1 MTSVDGGTS
10 PAGRAKDASMPLE
23 ADLLAAIDLLYQTAS
38 DPTAWP
44 EAIAVMATS
53 SSDYGPPCRRG

>member
-1 MTSVDGGTS
+1 
-10 PAGRAKDASMPLE
+10 MPLE
-23 ADLLAAIDLLYQTAS
+23 ADLLAAIDLLYQAAS

-44 EAIAVMATS
+44 EAIAAMATS